1 MQNQLYFY
9 ILAKKM
15 KTHVNKMYNYSK
27 KKNPATHLVVNLK
40 LCKTYIAYKLKT
52 TVKEIKEHLNELED
66 RLC

>member
-1 MQNQLYFY
+1 MEIKCIITQ
-9 ILAKKM
+9 
-15 KTHVNKMYNYSK
+15 K
-27 KKNPATHLVVNLK
+27 KKKKPATHLVVNLK